1 MLAPRKIIRKFLKM
15 PIEDVYLEDESE
27 GTKVHYGMPALPFD
41 QADNPVKSVV
51 ASLARAVSVGVAAEE
66 AKITLHELTDGK
78 EEPT

>member
-1 MLAPRKIIRKFLKM
+1 M
-15 PIEDVYLEDESE
+15 PIEDVYFEDESE
-27 GTKVHYGMPALPFD
+27 GTKVRYGMPALPFD

-51 ASLARAVSVGVAAEE
+51 ASLARAVSAGVAAEE